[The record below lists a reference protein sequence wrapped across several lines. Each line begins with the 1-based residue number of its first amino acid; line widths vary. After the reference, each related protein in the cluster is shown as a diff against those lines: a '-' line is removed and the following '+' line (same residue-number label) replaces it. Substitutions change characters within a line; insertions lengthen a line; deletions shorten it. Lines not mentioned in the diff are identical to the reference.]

1 MKVAS
6 QPATREIPGRD
17 KVRAAESP
25 KSTPSTSKT
34 GGCRE
39 SERCDRGGCG
49 GIREA
54 VRDTLRELFSGMLKG
69 MDDPGQGGHRYQEN
83 SFDWLRDAFGGSG
96 DSGPGRTR
104 PSGSGRSGS
113 TGSSGASSGLEPG
126 TGTGR
131 SSAAG
136 SIDPYELAPHQ
147 KYSFDC
153 GVTATRAA
161 LRAAGFDGDQDA
173 ILDDAIA
180 KGYHTGR
187 DNGAWTG
194 PANMSK
200 YLQSYGIQSE
210 NEPFSQ
216 KNIEAQLESGNPVI
230 VSTDRHYFV
239 ISGKDE
245 NGNYIVGDTGTVVN
259 KGTAISYS
267 DLAAFSGNHTLVT
280 IDAQNPPEGTR
291 SPASRL

>member
-1 MKVAS
+1 MKVSS
-6 QPATREIPGRD
+6 QPTVRENRPSQMRAAEAPKSSEKTGCCHRRD
-17 KVRAAESP
+17 KVDCGRSGESM
-25 KSTPSTSKT
+25 
-34 GGCRE
+34 
-39 SERCDRGGCG
+39 
-49 GIREA
+49 
-54 VRDTLRELFSGMLKG
+54 RDTLRELFSGILKG
-69 MDDPGQGGHRYQEN
+69 MEDPGRSGRNFHRN
-83 SFDWLRDAFGGSG
+83 SFDWLGDMMGGNQPSQSGGSSRAPQSAG
-96 DSGPGRTR
+96 TSP
-104 PSGSGRSGS
+104 
-113 TGSSGASSGLEPG
+113 SSGGSQK
-126 TGTGR
+126 TGN
-131 SSAAG
+131 
-136 SIDPYELAPHQ
+136 IDPYELAPHQ
-147 KYSFDC
+147 KYGYDC

-187 DNGAWTG
+187 NDGAWTG

-200 YLQSYGIQSE
+200 YLQSYGINSE

-216 KNIEAQLESGNPVI
+216 KNIESQLESGNPVI

-259 KGTAISYS
+259 KGTTISYS
-267 DLAAFSGNHTLVT
+267 DLAAFSGGHTLVT
-280 IDAQNPPEGTR
+280 IDAQNPPDGTR